1 MPSSSMRTSL
11 SNSSSPSLT
20 STKSALP
27 PLLPSP
33 PTKPLPPVK
42 KLSAAEMQLRREKGL
57 CFTCDD
63 KLSWKHKCS
72 NRQYMILQVDEPD
85 GDVSSSVVAEPV
97 PPDLPSDD
105 SPTLH
110 HLSLQAYHGTSGKC
124 TIYFSGS
131 ITGTTVRILLDGG
144 SSDNLIQ
151 MEKIPKRK
159 SQSNRWVNNEW
170 DRLDPTATHI
180 GS

>member
-1 MPSSSMRTSL
+1 MNRM
-11 SNSSSPSLT
+11 
-20 STKSALP
+20 AMFP
-27 PLLPSP
+27 PLLSP
-33 PTKPLPPVK
+33 NL
-42 KLSAAEMQLRREKGL
+42 
-57 CFTCDD
+57 F
-63 KLSWKHKCS
+63 H
-72 NRQYMILQVDEPD
+72 
-85 GDVSSSVVAEPV
+85 
-97 PPDLPSDD
+97 LPSDD

-131 ITGTTVRILLDGG
+131 IAGQAPPCVRILLDGG
-144 SSDNLIQ
+144 SSDNFIQ

-180 GS
+180 GKCSADAS

>member
-1 MPSSSMRTSL
+1 MVPSSSMRTSL
-11 SNSSSPSLT
+11 SNSSSPSLM

-33 PTKPLPPVK
+33 PTKPLPP
-42 KLSAAEMQLRREKGL
+42 
-57 CFTCDD
+57 
-63 KLSWKHKCS
+63 
-72 NRQYMILQVDEPD
+72 VDEPD

-105 SPTLH
+105 SPTLN

-131 ITGTTVRILLDGG
+131 IAGTTVRILLDGG

-180 GS
+180 DKCSADASEKN